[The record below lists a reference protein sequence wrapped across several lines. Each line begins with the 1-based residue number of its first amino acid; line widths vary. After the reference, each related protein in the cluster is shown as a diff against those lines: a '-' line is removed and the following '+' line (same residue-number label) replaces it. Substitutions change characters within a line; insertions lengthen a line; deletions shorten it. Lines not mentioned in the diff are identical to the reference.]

1 MLPRTYPNLLL
12 LLLMALLL
20 GPRILTPGSLCY
32 SRQRQ
37 CHTSSSSSSSDLTH
51 IMKILLLLLLVMV
64 SLKAMAGSQ

>member
-37 CHTSSSSSSSDLTH
+37 CHTSSSSSSDLTH